1 MPTLKRKKAD
11 GTFEFVQLTG
21 IDVKELKDQVTDFNE
36 ELAQNQTDLKERGIN
51 VNLYSTIQSAIDS
64 AKPYDVI
71 KFPFW

>member
-51 VNLYSTIQSAIDS
+51 VNLYSTIQS
-64 AKPYDVI
+64 
-71 KFPFW
+71 